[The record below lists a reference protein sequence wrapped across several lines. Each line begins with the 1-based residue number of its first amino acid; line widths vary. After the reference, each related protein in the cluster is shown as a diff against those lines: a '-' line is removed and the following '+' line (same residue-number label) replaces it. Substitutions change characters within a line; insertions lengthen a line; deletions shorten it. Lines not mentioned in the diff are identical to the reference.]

1 MMITETSVKNSIIP
15 KILLFIFWTVVIA
28 LSLWFFFD
36 NIIMIFFGYR
46 ISIFGDSL
54 LHNQVWVVMHLGG
67 GTFALLLGPM
77 QFWKGFRN
85 KFLKFHRAS
94 GKLYIIGVLLAGVSA
109 LRLSLVSYCVPCRI
123 SLFILTILALLS
135 TWFAWKT
142 IKAKNVKA
150 HRQFMIRS
158 YICVLA
164 FVLVRVDNVVPL
176 EFMFGQIDDP
186 VFNRTVNEYF
196 FSFVPLLV
204 AEIFMTWIPA
214 VRNKKPA

>member
-1 MMITETSVKNSIIP
+1 MLVLQRT
-15 KILLFIFWTVVIA
+15 LLFLFWTFIIG

-46 ISIFGDSL
+46 IALFGDSFFN
-54 LHNQVWVVMHLGG
+54 NQVWVVMHLVG

-85 KFLKFHRAS
+85 RFLKFHKTS
-94 GKLYIIGVLLAGVSA
+94 GKLYMIGVLLAGISA
-109 LRLSLVSYCVPCRI
+109 LRLSLISYCVPCRI

-142 IKAKNVKA
+142 IKVKNVKA

-158 YICVLA
+158 YVCVLA
-164 FVLVRVDNVVPL
+164 FVMVRIDNFLPL
-176 EFMFGQIDDP
+176 GFIFGQIDDP
-186 VFNRTVNEYF
+186 IFNRTVNEYF

-204 AEIFMTWIPA
+204 AEILMVWVPA
-214 VRNKKPA
+214 SQSKIKAA

>member
-1 MMITETSVKNSIIP
+1 MLLLQRTFLILFWIFIIG
-15 KILLFIFWTVVIA
+15 

-46 ISIFGDSL
+46 IFIFGDTFFN
-54 LHNQVWVVMHLGG
+54 NQVWVVMHLVG
-67 GTFALLLGPM
+67 GTLALLLGPL

-85 KFLKFHRAS
+85 RFIKFHRTS
-94 GKLYIIGVLLAGVSA
+94 GKLYMIGVLLAGISA
-109 LRLSLVSYCVPCRI
+109 LRLSLISYCVPCRV
-123 SLFILTILALLS
+123 SLFILTLLALLS

-164 FVLVRVDNVVPL
+164 FVMVRVDNVIPL
-176 EFMFGQIDDP
+176 GFMFGQIEDP

-204 AEIFMTWIPA
+204 AEILMVWIPGSQSKRKA
-214 VRNKKPA
+214 E

>member
-1 MMITETSVKNSIIP
+1 MLILKRLFLALLWTLIIG
-15 KILLFIFWTVVIA
+15 

-46 ISIFGDSL
+46 IALFGDSL
-54 LHNQVWVVMHLGG
+54 FNNQVWVVLHLVG
-67 GTFALLLGPM
+67 GTLALLLGPM

-85 KFLKFHRAS
+85 RFLKFHRTA

-109 LRLSLVSYCVPCRI
+109 LRLSVISYCVPCRL
-123 SLFILTILALLS
+123 SLFILTLLALLS

-142 IKAKNVKA
+142 IKAKNIKA

-164 FVLVRVDNVVPL
+164 FVMVRVDNVLPL
-176 EFMFGQIDDP
+176 NFMFGQIEDP
-186 VFNRTVNEYF
+186 IFNRTVNEYF

-204 AEIFMTWIPA
+204 AEILMVWIPGSQA
-214 VRNKKPA
+214 KKVV

>member
-1 MMITETSVKNSIIP
+1 MLVLQRSLLILFWAFIIS
-15 KILLFIFWTVVIA
+15 

-46 ISIFGDSL
+46 IFIFGDSFFN
-54 LHNQVWVVMHLGG
+54 NQVWVVMHLVG

-85 KFLKFHRAS
+85 RFLKFHRAS
-94 GKLYIIGVLLAGVSA
+94 GKLYMIGVLLAGVSA
-109 LRLSLVSYCVPCRI
+109 LRLSLISYCVPCRI

-164 FVLVRVDNVVPL
+164 FVMVRVDNVIPL
-176 EFMFGQIDDP
+176 GFMFGQIEDP
-186 VFNRTVNEYF
+186 IFNRTVNEYF

-204 AEIFMTWIPA
+204 AEILMVWIPNSKS
-214 VRNKKPA
+214 NKSV

>member
-1 MMITETSVKNSIIP
+1 MRIVQRT
-15 KILLFIFWTVVIA
+15 LLIFFWTFIIG

-36 NIIMIFFGYR
+36 SIIMIFFGYR

-54 LHNQVWVVMHLGG
+54 FNNQLWVVMHLIG
-67 GTFALLLGPM
+67 GTFALLLGPL

-85 KFLKFHRAS
+85 RFLKFHRTS
-94 GKLYIIGVLLAGVSA
+94 GKLYMIGVLLAGVSA
-109 LRLSLVSYCVPCRI
+109 FRLSLVSYCVPCRI

-142 IKAKNVKA
+142 IKAKNIKA

-176 EFMFGQIDDP
+176 GFIFGQIDDP
-186 VFNRTVNEYF
+186 IFNRTVNEYF

-204 AEIFMTWIPA
+204 AEILMIWIPS
-214 VRNKKPA
+214 VRKQR

>member
-1 MMITETSVKNSIIP
+1 ML
-15 KILLFIFWTVVIA
+15 ILQRTFLALFWTLIIG

-46 ISIFGDSL
+46 IAIFGESFFN
-54 LHNQVWVVMHLGG
+54 NQVWVVMHLVG

-85 KFLKFHRAS
+85 KFLTFHRTS
-94 GKLYIIGVLLAGVSA
+94 GKLYMLGVLLAGVSA
-109 LRLSLVSYCVPCRI
+109 LRLSLISYCAPCRI
-123 SLFILTILALLS
+123 SLFILTLLALLS
-135 TWFAWKT
+135 TGFAWKT
-142 IKAKNVKA
+142 IRDKNIKA

-158 YICVLA
+158 YVCVLA
-164 FVLVRVDNVVPL
+164 FVLVRVDNVIPL
-176 EFMFGQIDDP
+176 GFMFGQIDDP

-204 AEIFMTWIPA
+204 AEICMIWIPA
-214 VRNKKPA
+214 ANPVKRP